1 MSESNKVRKML
12 SQAGSFVVDAPL
24 EAVSRVK
31 LARST
36 AEGALATASSDERAA
51 LQTLIEVANA
61 RLERYELKLAAWTVQ
76 NQQRADLFGQHER
89 ERLQQPI
96 PPKV

>member
-1 MSESNKVRKML
+1 MSESNRVRKML
-12 SQAGSFVVDAPL
+12 SQAASFAVDAPL
-24 EAVSRVK
+24 EAVSRAK

-36 AEGALATASSDERAA
+36 AQSALATASGEERTT
-51 LQTLIEVANA
+51 LQTLIEIANA

-76 NQQRADLFGQHER
+76 NRQRADLFGQHER
-89 ERLQQPI
+89 ERLQQPL